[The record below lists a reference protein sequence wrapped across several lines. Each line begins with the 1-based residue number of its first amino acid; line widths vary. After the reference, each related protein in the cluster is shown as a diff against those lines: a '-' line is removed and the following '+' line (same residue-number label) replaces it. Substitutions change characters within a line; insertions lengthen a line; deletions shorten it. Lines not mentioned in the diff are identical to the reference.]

1 MNLAEKEKSI
11 NDSFIL
17 ILSKQCSQM
26 EHGIALNKTVF
37 MNKPIQI
44 IYSRTMLQWGKNL
57 ENLSS
62 ILCHL
67 PSCSL
72 LTGSISWLNN
82 GFLKSVF
89 FRKKIIRYMAKHQ
102 EQFWIVKPPNL
113 FCGMGI
119 RVVNK
124 FLDIPNKKS
133 QLCVQNYIRK
143 QEITCDENT

>member
-1 MNLAEKEKSI
+1 M
-11 NDSFIL
+11 D
-17 ILSKQCSQM
+17 
-26 EHGIALNKTVF
+26 
-37 MNKPIQI
+37 KPIQI
-44 IYSRTMLQWGKNL
+44 ICGKTMLRWGKNL
-57 ENLSS
+57 ENLSL
-62 ILCHL
+62 ILCHS
-67 PSCSL
+67 PSCFL
-72 LTGSISWLNN
+72 LTGSILYSLLFFNRRQY
-82 GFLKSVF
+82 

-143 QEITCDENT
+143 KEITWHLKKNFSIFKQRLSDDNLTIKQVMIFETQESFSH

>member
-1 MNLAEKEKSI
+1 MI
-11 NDSFIL
+11 NFKKL
-17 ILSKQCSQM
+17 L
-26 EHGIALNKTVF
+26 F
-37 MNKPIQI
+37 MDKPVQI
-44 IYSRTMLQWGKNL
+44 ICSKTMLRWGKNL
-57 ENLSS
+57 ENLSL
-62 ILCHL
+62 ILCHS
-67 PSCSL
+67 PSCFL
-72 LTGSISWLNN
+72 VTGSISYSLLFFNRRQY
-82 GFLKSVF
+82 

-143 QEITCDENT
+143 IEITWHFKATSWYLNKEWVIIIKQVIIYETQESFSH